1 MSDNKLTLI
10 DDNQLSALVELD
22 AEKWVDSLSA
32 ENVKAALMYIEYL
45 YKKYREPLRKKNFL
59 NSKDGDLFGR
69 KLNTGVLQLIT
80 NLQSIETVTETIKD
94 FDFKAAEEFA
104 KKHGYNIPMTPEQ
117 KIVIPPCVNYEAMK
131 NEKWFQ
137 DNIEQFIIQKVVTKQ
152 VPKGT
157 NRITVKFIKDEKE
170 NK

>member
-1 MSDNKLTLI
+1 MSDNKLALI
-10 DDNQLSALVELD
+10 DNNQLSVLVNTD
-22 AEKWVDSLSA
+22 AEKWVDRLTPQ
-32 ENVKAALMYIEYL
+32 NVDLALIYLEYT
-45 YKKYREPLRKKNFL
+45 YKKYRELLKKKKLL
-59 NSKDGDLFGR
+59 NSKDGDISVIKVDG
-69 KLNTGVLQLIT
+69 GCLQMTANIQT
-80 NLQSIETVTETIKD
+80 IETITETIKD

-117 KIVIPPCVNYEAMK
+117 RIIIPPCVNYEAMQ

-170 NK
+170 KK

>member
-10 DDNQLSALVELD
+10 DDNQLSTLVELD

-32 ENVKAALMYIEYL
+32 ENVKAALMCIEYI
-45 YKKYREPLRKKNFL
+45 YKKYREPLKNKNSL
-59 NSKDGDLFGR
+59 ISKDGDLFGK
-69 KLNTGVLQLIT
+69 KLRGGILQIKT
-80 NLQSIETVTETIKD
+80 NLQSIETISETIKD

-137 DNIEQFIIQKVVTKQ
+137 DNIEQFIIQKVVTKK

-170 NK
+170 K